1 VGQSSLL
8 LHLDPARGWAMI
20 TRDTIAETI
29 VLYKLAFMNRL
40 ADAIVW
46 LECNMLSRSSVR
58 TLWRRASPKPFEGFR
73 PRSN

>member
-1 VGQSSLL
+1 
-8 LHLDPARGWAMI
+8 MI

-29 VLYKLAFMNRL
+29 VLYRLAFMNRL